1 MWIEYIIRD
10 DAARAGQH
18 KESGNGWLGL
28 VLSAL
33 RFGFVCVSGNV
44 LLDFLNVM
52 LYSPPRL
59 GEITFADY
67 LKYGYLQRR
76 ERKRGKRYI
85 QGRL

>member
-1 MWIEYIIRD
+1 MMMPKERD
-10 DAARAGQH
+10 NTKNQSMD
-18 KESGNGWLGL
+18 WLGL

-59 GEITFADY
+59 GEITLADY

-76 ERKRGKRYI
+76 ERKRGKCYI